1 MDYEAVLQSWAPR
14 LIDYAVQAVGVS
26 LLLFAAWLVAG
37 WARRATRRGLGRAGI
52 DETLTKFFANVARYV
67 VLVAALLMALSVFGI
82 ETTSFAAVLAAAG
95 FAVGMALSGTLGNFS
110 AGVMLLTF
118 RPFKVG
124 DIVSVG
130 GVTGKVNEI
139 ELFTTTLDTPD
150 NRRYIV
156 PNGTVFGSTIENV
169 TFHPVRRV
177 DVSVGTDY
185 GAELARVRS
194 VLEGIAERHNAV
206 EEREPQVIL
215 LSLGESSID
224 WQVRVWANTADY
236 WAAFDALTQAVKEG
250 LDAEGIGIP
259 FPQRDVHIDGVIGGG
274 YPTAATQ

>member
-1 MDYEAVLQSWAPR
+1 MDYDAFLEAYGPR
-14 LIDYAVQAVGVS
+14 LIDYAVNAVGV
-26 LLLFAAWLVAG
+26 LVLLFIAWMVSA
-37 WARRATRRGLGRAGI
+37 WARRVTQRGLTRAGV
-52 DETLTKFFANVARYV
+52 DETLTKFFGNVARYV
-67 VLVAALLMALSVFGI
+67 VLVAAVLMALSVFGI

-95 FAVGMALSGTLGNFS
+95 FAVGMALQGTLGNFS

-150 NRRYIV
+150 NRRFIV
-156 PNGTVFGSTIENV
+156 PNGTVFGSTIENL
-169 TFHPVRRV
+169 TYHPVRRI
-177 DVSVGTDY
+177 DVAVGTDY
-185 GAELARVRS
+185 GADLARVRT
-194 VLEGIAERHNAV
+194 VLEGVAAQQNAV
-206 EEREPQVIL
+206 DDQEPQVIL
-215 LSLGESSID
+215 LGLGDSSID
-224 WQVRVWANTADY
+224 WQVRAWADTDDY
-236 WAAFDALTQAVKEG
+236 WAAFDALTHAVKDA

-274 YPTAATQ
+274 TTVG